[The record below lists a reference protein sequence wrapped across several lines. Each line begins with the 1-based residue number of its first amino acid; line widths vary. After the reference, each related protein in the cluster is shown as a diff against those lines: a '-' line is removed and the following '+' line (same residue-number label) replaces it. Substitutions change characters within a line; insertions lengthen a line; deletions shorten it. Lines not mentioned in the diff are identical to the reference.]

1 MPPLLATLKHFN
13 WKRVA
18 IVYQKTDRWI
28 KINDY
33 VSKILKLPNNNI
45 TIGIEHSVE
54 YLPRKLFTMDFE
66 HLRVSVAKIKQKA
79 RSKCFDALLF
89 PSCVLF
95 SFFSFFIPRFL
106 SFFSFFLLLL
116 CSFFIPAFISFHLLR
131 LFFIHQFLLP
141 FLFRFSSLSIVSL
154 FLPFLSFYFLFFLL
168 FFPYPFIPMVI
179 FGVGGGGTYSYIRVL
194 NSLFLLT
201 SIVLIVCGH
210 QYVNM
215 CPLPQ
220 RTSLL
225 RSLHLFLRRFLL
237 NLTLKKCS
245 AIKYFGIKL
254 RRIY

>member
-116 CSFFIPAFISFHLLR
+116 CSFLFLFPHSFPFIFFAFFLSISF
-131 LFFIHQFLLP
+131 FF
-141 FLFRFSSLSIVSL
+141 LSFFV
-154 FLPFLSFYFLFFLL
+154 FLPFPSFLYSSPSCLFISCSSYFS
-168 FFPYPFIPMVI
+168 FPIPS
-179 FGVGGGGTYSYIRVL
+179 F
-194 NSLFLLT
+194 
-201 SIVLIVCGH
+201 
-210 QYVNM
+210 QW
-215 CPLPQ
+215 
-220 RTSLL
+220 
-225 RSLHLFLRRFLL
+225 
-237 NLTLKKCS
+237 
-245 AIKYFGIKL
+245 
-254 RRIY
+254 